1 LISGKAD
8 GANIA
13 PSKKVGLLFVRNAST
28 YGIALSPAKDEA
40 GYESDEESDDCESS
54 KLNCVVGVDRDEVGE
69 SAVKN
74 WGIRVRSR
82 VRSMSFSWTKEERNS
97 LPSMNVDGVED
108 IKVDVAG
115 ADGAGVSVFIFAV
128 AYVGASG

>member
-1 LISGKAD
+1 M
-8 GANIA
+8 
-13 PSKKVGLLFVRNAST
+13 
-28 YGIALSPAKDEA
+28 SPAKDVA
-40 GYESDEESDDCESS
+40 GYERDDESEDCESS

-82 VRSMSFSWTKEERNS
+82 VRSIPFSWTKEGRKS
-97 LPSMNVDGVED
+97 LPSVNVDGVD

-115 ADGAGVSVFIFAV
+115 AVGAGESVLIFRV
-128 AYVGASG
+128 AYVGASFSFKFLCRLKS